1 MSSSQ
6 SETAIKPQ
14 GTRAITV
21 AWLLLLAFS
30 LVNFYLAEGMLEGKQ
45 LALVIFAASF
55 VKLTMVAGSF
65 MELWSHGRPYFYIA
79 SALFAITLSFMAFA
93 W

>member
-1 MSSSQ
+1 MNATQ
-6 SETAIKPQ
+6 SEPATQPT
-14 GTRAITV
+14 GTRALTA

-30 LVNFYLAEGMLEGKQ
+30 LGNFFLAEGLLEGKQ
-45 LALVIFAASF
+45 LVLVIFAASF
-55 VKLTMVAGSF
+55 AKLTMVAGSF

-79 SALFAITLSFMAFA
+79 TGLFAITLGLMAFA